1 MKTIGLILLACI
13 LPVFVVNADAE
24 QKKKKADEQ
33 QVQPQKASDT
43 FRSLLAKHEG
53 METNR
58 GKLTRV
64 GTDFVILTQ
73 DEGFTVYS
81 LSAVASVKVIKPEE
95 EGDKETLEIKFFAMD

>member
-1 MKTIGLILLACI
+1 MRTIGLILLACM
-13 LPVFVVNADAE
+13 LPVLVVHADAE
-24 QKKKKADEQ
+24 QKKKKTDEQ
-33 QVQPQKASDT
+33 QVQPQKASDS

-64 GTDFVILTQ
+64 GTDFVVLTEE
-73 DEGFTVYS
+73 DGPTVYS

-95 EGDKETLEIKFFAMD
+95 EGEKEKLEIKFFAME